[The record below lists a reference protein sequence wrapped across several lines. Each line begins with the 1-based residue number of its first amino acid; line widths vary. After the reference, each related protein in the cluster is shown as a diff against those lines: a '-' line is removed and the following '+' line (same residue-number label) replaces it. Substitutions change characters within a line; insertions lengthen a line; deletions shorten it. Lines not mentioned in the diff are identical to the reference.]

1 MTQRESASVTEC
13 PRGRT
18 GDAGALQ
25 CTDKATP
32 PQKEKSE
39 VGTFQTAELIA
50 IGDAAAKEP
59 IKRQMLIHLLLLRR
73 RPGEH
78 FQTAWTRSGEHHTE
92 YLFPPDRTGRHPVGR
107 AHSGRYFPHGKEAG
121 VTQNFAIDPELTQ
134 NQKSGKCKS
143 SPKVQKNPRIITILG
158 FLGGASV
165 LIGLFGNVH
174 HSNAFPHR
182 TCSDF
187 IHIPTGCV

>member
-39 VGTFQTAELIA
+39 VGTFQTSELIA
-50 IGDAAAKEP
+50 IRDAAAKEP
-59 IKRQMLIHLLLLRR
+59 IKWQMLIHLLLLRR

-78 FQTAWTRSGEHHTE
+78 LQTAWTRSGEHHTE
-92 YLFPPDRTGRHPVGR
+92 YLFPPDRTGPHPVGR

-121 VTQNFAIDPELTQ
+121 VTQNFAIDPKSKIRQTQ
-134 NQKSGKCKS
+134 TSHKSTKKARNHYDS
-143 SPKVQKNPRIITILG
+143 WL
-158 FLGGASV
+158 LGGTSV
-165 LIGLFGNVH
+165 LIGLFGKVR